1 MAVMIS
7 MVSTSTVALIPSGV
21 PISAATPAV
30 ITSAAT
36 LRRQNGGTDVPT
48 LTNICGYA
56 VAENANLKS
65 ITPPTDMV
73 CAMFPPNRLFGFCPK
88 RSSLKDRQDI
98 VDNCWWN
105 AWCIDTYDCKYGCG
119 IAEARTLFG
128 TTTCY
133 AASNAYCQLTRLTNT
148 HTDEA
153 DPYWMVGCGG
163 GHYTIHNYVLDQKA
177 ALGTS
182 TTAATTT
189 TTTTTTSSGKRNSV
203 STVAPLTTG
212 DGNFTASHVQAP
224 VPIVSTA
231 KPVIPTSS
239 SQPLEPPTLQQTP
252 STNTVLPS
260 PSTSGAITLPP
271 TLTSTSS
278 TQTHPETQT
287 SDFPTH
293 ISSANTPSEEDQN
306 QKTHNPKSA
315 ILGSV
320 IGALAVIYLILFTWW
335 YRGPRRRKRA
345 REAKEA
351 AAAALKERGFWRSPG
366 APEEHGLY
374 GANRPP
380 PHGIQELQ
388 GGTHGP
394 RGEIHELGFG
404 TTMTGNPRT
413 PTTRQGMPTNTPQTK
428 TKYGI
433 DGDAHHGNGNREVPG
448 LSPLSPMVLLST
460 GTGWGGSQAA
470 TSASAAS
477 TTNMSSGVTGTSST
491 NSGSRCGS
499 GCRACAESGIFG
511 IEKPAKEAVTAT
523 IKEVA
528 ELDGRNVTFEVR
540 DRVRREQLER
550 IDLALEP
557 VRWKGS
563 GSGGGTGTGTTK
575 GGAFGAG
582 GGSNGAASTP
592 MGAPVAW
599 TRYLGPSS

>member
-1 MAVMIS
+1 MAVITS
-7 MVSTSTVALIPSGV
+7 MVPTSTAAMIPNGV
-21 PISAATPAV
+21 PISVATPAV
-30 ITSAAT
+30 ITSAAA
-36 LRRQNGGTDVPT
+36 LRRQIGGTDVPI

-56 VAENANLKS
+56 VAEDAHLKS
-65 ITPPTDMV
+65 ISPPEDMV
-73 CAMFPPNRLFGFCPK
+73 CAMFPPNRLFGFCSK
-88 RSSLKDRQDI
+88 KSSLKDRHDI
-98 VDNCWWN
+98 VANCGWN
-105 AWCIDTYDCKYGCG
+105 AWCVDAYNCSNGCG
-119 IAEARTLFG
+119 IAEARAQFG
-128 TTTCY
+128 TTRCH
-133 AASNAYCQLTRLTNT
+133 AASNPYCQLTRLTNT

-153 DPYWMVGCGG
+153 DPYWSVGCGD
-163 GHYTIHNYVLDQKA
+163 GHYTIHNYMVDQKA

-182 TTAATTT
+182 VLATIATTT
-189 TTTTTTSSGKRNSV
+189 TATTTTSSGKRNSV

-212 DGNFTASHVQAP
+212 DDILTASHVQAP
-224 VPIVSTA
+224 VPTISTA

-239 SQPLEPPTLQQTP
+239 SQPPEPPTLQQTP
-252 STNTVLPS
+252 STNTFLPS
-260 PSTSGAITLPP
+260 PSLSGVIAAPP

-278 TQTHPETQT
+278 TQTLPETQT
-287 SDFPTH
+287 SDFPTY

-306 QKTHNPKSA
+306 QKRHNPKSA

-351 AAAALKERGFWRSPG
+351 AAAALRERGFWRPG
-366 APEEHGLY
+366 APEHGLY

-380 PHGIQELQ
+380 HGIQELQ
-388 GGTHGP
+388 GTHGP
-394 RGEIHELGFG
+394 GEIHELGFG
-404 TTMTGNPRT
+404 TMTNPHT
-413 PTTRQGMPTNTPQTK
+413 PTRQRMPNNPQTK
-428 TKYGI
+428 TKNGI
-433 DGDAHHGNGNREVPG
+433 GDAHGSGNGELPG
-448 LSPLSPMVLLST
+448 LSPLSPMVLST
-460 GTGWGGSQAA
+460 GRGGLQA

-477 TTNMSSGVTGTSST
+477 TTNMSGVTSTSST

-523 IKEVA
+523 IREVA

-540 DRVRREQLER
+540 DRVRREQLEG

-575 GGAFGAG
+575 GGAFGAA

-592 MGAPVAW
+592 MGAPVARTTLVPPPEW
-599 TRYLGPSS
+599 NLV